1 MQTREISVPDIS
13 CGHCKASIE
22 QAVGPVAGVQSVNA
36 VVDRKMVVLEYDGE
50 EATFKR
56 VVDAIEAQGFTVA

>member
-22 QAVGPVAGVQSVNA
+22 QAVGPVEGVQSVNA